1 MSRFLGRVLVV
12 GVMTIGLLHPAV
24 PANAQSSL
32 LDSAKGLL
40 GKIGQGGASGG
51 LSTSEISNGLT
62 EAIWVG
68 AQRVIGQLGT
78 AGGFEN
84 DPAVHIPLPKTMR
97 TAQSVLDKIGY
108 GSLGQEL
115 EAALNKGAE
124 KALPEATA
132 AFGDAIKAMSWQDAQ
147 GILNG
152 PDDAATKYFQR
163 TTTQPLKQRFAPI
176 VEEALAETGAVK
188 SYDAFMNQYKAVPL
202 VPDVKGDLTA
212 HVVQKALN
220 ALFLYLGREEAA
232 IHNNPAARSTDLLK
246 KVFSSQ

>member
-1 MSRFLGRVLVV
+1 
-12 GVMTIGLLHPAV
+12 MTIGLLHPAV